1 MMDFAPSGL
10 GTSKWIPG
18 VDSTLGKARN
28 PTGVLWAT
36 SEVPKLSLEEGPAPP
51 ELCPRQQV
59 PAGCGFESGG
69 GEDGGALYVALESQL
84 LLPNLLCMMVC
95 F

>member
-18 VDSTLGKARN
+18 VASTLGKARN

-36 SEVPKLSLEEGPAPP
+36 SEVPKPSLEERPAPP

-59 PAGCGFESGG
+59 LAGCGFESGG